1 MKIMIAKY
9 ASRIAYLSI
18 LVLTS
23 DCQGFSIG
31 RQHKRWMIEPPV
43 SLSSP
48 TAARSRTAVRE
59 VFGGDRS
66 TERNGKRLSSGSFLA
81 AQRQE
86 SQEQQQEQQQV
97 MSSHKKV
104 VSLVMREGYTEL
116 MKMAPGDYVVSDTF
130 TINNAYDFRVK
141 VYPRGGGGGGISGVF
156 GTAYQMLPLL
166 LRKNDDHRA
175 SSKNTKVVVYL
186 QFLPRFPE
194 QTVDASF
201 ALRLKGQQ
209 AMGQPRFDVEWRA
222 GMRFQTATNLNRGV
236 ANDFGASL
244 MQTSLLR
251 SFLGVVSAEAEE
263 EVDHNNKSEDAKLV
277 VEVEVQIHDRT
288 PQSSSSSSSGSGPFW
303 EDMRQRGDLRVAS
316 VVVPV
321 LKKLSERPA
330 MMARGVYPGVEYRIL
345 RMIQDGGDDENDNN
359 DNNNDGVDIFHHQP
373 GAMYELKPIYP
384 LVRALERPWPITVRE
399 TDIPSLVS
407 PNAYNTGSAV
417 LSLVTAV
424 IGLAA
429 AFWLST
435 AVSFFYIPSRSMEP
449 TLQIGDVLLVE
460 KVRMGELH
468 RRDIVLFRPP
478 VALQDI
484 VAANGGRLNPRDL
497 FVKRVAGLPGD
508 SYRVTPRLGTVQ
520 INDETVPNQ
529 LCSAENGVAK
539 FLPDDDTSSSSS
551 TSSGSGNNKV
561 VPPDNVLVLGDC
573 GNVSVDSR
581 VWGPLP
587 TSNLVGRPLVR
598 IWPMDRMGPVR

>member
-1 MKIMIAKY
+1 
-9 ASRIAYLSI
+9 LS
-18 LVLTS
+18 
-23 DCQGFSIG
+23 
-31 RQHKRWMIEPPV
+31 
-43 SLSSP
+43 
-48 TAARSRTAVRE
+48 
-59 VFGGDRS
+59 GD
-66 TERNGKRLSSGSFLA
+66 SFLA
-81 AQRQE
+81 TQRQE
-86 SQEQQQEQQQV
+86 SQEQQQEEA
-97 MSSHKKV
+97 MSQKKV

-116 MKMAPGDYVVSDTF
+116 MRMAPGDYDVSDTF

-141 VYPRGGGGGGISGVF
+141 VYPRGGGGGISGVLV
-156 GTAYQMLPLL
+156 GMAYQMLPSSF
-166 LRKNDDHRA
+166 LRNDDHRA
-175 SSKNTKVVVYL
+175 SSNTKVVVYL

-209 AMGQPRFDVEWRA
+209 RMGQPRFDVEWRA
-222 GMRFQTATNLNRGV
+222 GMRFQSATNLNRGV

-244 MQTSLLR
+244 MQTSLLS
-251 SFLGVVSAEAEE
+251 SFLGVVSAEADE

-345 RMIQDGGDDENDNN
+345 RMIQDGGDK
-359 DNNNDGVDIFHHQP
+359 NDGVDIFHHQP
-373 GAMYELKPIYP
+373 GATYELKPIYP

-460 KVRMGELH
+460 KVHMGELH

-508 SYRVTPRLGTVQ
+508 SYRVTPRLGTVRV
-520 INDETVPNQ
+520 NDETVPNQ

-539 FLPDDDTSSSSS
+539 FLPDDDASSSSS
-551 TSSGSGNNKV
+551 TSSSSGNKV